1 MWRTTSFLLTIN
13 PPTMV
18 SLAPSSSQVP
28 SDVALFRRTVWE
40 SRIPIV
46 VHVDESRLPPGSDTS
61 VEAYYTWVPR
71 ISYLP
76 LLVPEVRR
84 ALLAHILPQSRL
96 DNLQDRHVSFEANG
110 ETLKPHWPV
119 GVLYDVHCASLG
131 LDPNQV
137 ELPWQVTLKL
147 AEDKGERTHDQLHPP
162 PTAELCKTR
171 FMSMLKEADFVHYG
185 STKRVT
191 NLRRQEQ
198 DSLWDAIVECTFLLL
213 LRKEFERSP
222 DSGNMHR
229 QF

>member
-1 MWRTTSFLLTIN
+1 MT
-13 PPTMV
+13 P
-18 SLAPSSSQVP
+18 LAPNSAQAS

-71 ISYLP
+71 ISYFP
-76 LLVPEVRR
+76 LLVPEVRQK
-84 ALLAHILPQSRL
+84 LLAHILPQSRL
-96 DNLQDRHVSFEANG
+96 DSLQDRHVSFEAQG
-110 ETLKPHWPV
+110 EPLKPHWPV

-131 LDPNQV
+131 FDPNQV
-137 ELPWQVTLKL
+137 ELPWSVTLKL
-147 AEDKGERTHDQLHPP
+147 AADDKSERPTSDQLHPP
-162 PTAELCKTR
+162 PTAELCKTH

-198 DSLWDAIVECTFLLL
+198 DSLWDAIVECTFSLFFSMF
-213 LRKEFERSP
+213 R
-222 DSGNMHR
+222 
-229 QF
+229 